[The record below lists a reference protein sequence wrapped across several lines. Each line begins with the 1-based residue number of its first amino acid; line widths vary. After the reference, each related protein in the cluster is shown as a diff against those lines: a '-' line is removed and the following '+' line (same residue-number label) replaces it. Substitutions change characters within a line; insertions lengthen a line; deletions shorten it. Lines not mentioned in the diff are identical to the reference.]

1 MLLGVAF
8 GMSCWISSP
17 WNSWWQRSKLNCW
30 QSATKVLKTVFSAR
44 CWLFSRYDVQ
54 LQVQDRCDRRLYV
67 DELPPNFLCD
77 EHLKNCRSIVV
88 QTLND
93 DYFAFLSHP
102 GRLKFFRSALQGLAK
117 EILKKGADVKDSQV
131 VNVLDL
137 GAGAGQLSLLILDE
151 FRNLRDVRDVKVLAL
166 EACSEFCRLAEQTL
180 KGHEGHNVQHA
191 LSCCVELDTK
201 MDVLL
206 CEPYDIFLTGDV
218 DLKMSNMSNNQS

>member
-1 MLLGVAF
+1 MK
-8 GMSCWISSP
+8 P
-17 WNSWWQRSKLNCW
+17 
-30 QSATKVLKTVFSAR
+30 
-44 CWLFSRYDVQ
+44 
-54 LQVQDRCDRRLYV
+54 QVQDRYDRRLYV

-93 DYFAFLSHP
+93 DYFAFLNHP

-117 EILKKGADVKDSQV
+117 DFLEDENVKKV

-137 GAGAGQLSLLILDE
+137 GAGAGQLSLLTLEE
-151 FRNLRDVRDVKVLAL
+151 FRDVRDVKVLAL

-180 KGHEGHNVQHA
+180 KGHEGHSVQHA

-206 CEPYDIFLTGDV
+206 CEPYDIFLTGDL
-218 DLKMSNMSNNQS
+218 DLKMSNQFFNPNHIVK